1 MTTSIL
7 FEWNH
12 EDALEVRREEGRE
25 AGLAEDMAR
34 AASDM
39 LKDGEPIAK
48 ILKYSKLSEDTIR
61 NIAHSLC
68 LAIQ

>member
-34 AASDM
+34 VASDM
-39 LKDGEPIAK
+39 LKDGEPLAK
-48 ILKYSKLSEDTIR
+48 ILKYSKLSEDLIR
-61 NIAHSLC
+61 NIAASL
-68 LAIQ
+68 A